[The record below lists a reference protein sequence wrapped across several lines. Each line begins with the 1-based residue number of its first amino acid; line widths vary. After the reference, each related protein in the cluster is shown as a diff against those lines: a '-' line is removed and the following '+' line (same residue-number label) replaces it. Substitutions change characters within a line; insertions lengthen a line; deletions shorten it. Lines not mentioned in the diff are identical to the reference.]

1 MRPTASLPVLLSAT
15 ALSTLAACT
24 ASPPPRAPA
33 PPAAAAPAA
42 AAAEPAERPAPAER
56 PEPTAARP
64 PLEFIHDD
72 VSRAREKAR
81 TEGKALFVDAW
92 APWCHTCL
100 SMKHYVLT
108 DPSLRPL
115 ADRVVFADVD
125 TDRPE
130 SAPFLERHEVTVWP
144 TFFVLEPAAGEVIGL
159 WRGAA
164 SVEELRELI
173 RDALLAMDSKAASAL
188 PADDPNRL
196 LVEAKRAH
204 SAGDHAAAVSAYRR
218 ALARGGEAWPRRSEA
233 LLGLLAALYRK
244 KDAAA
249 CVELG
254 SAHVGEVKGA
264 ALPADFAS
272 VLLSCAAALPG
283 GKAQRAAREA
293 AVARLRSIV
302 ASPPAD
308 ASADDRA
315 DAWGLL
321 AEGLEALGD
330 AGGARAASE
339 SKLAV
344 LERAAKEAKTPEAAA
359 AYDYGRAMAYVA
371 LGRGEEAIVMLSQ
384 REAQMPASYEPPA
397 RLAQV
402 LHAMGREAEALAAV
416 ERAIGRAYGPRRL
429 RYLKL
434 RAEIQQRL
442 GRGAEQVATL
452 REEVAGYE
460 ALPKGHASQAALD
473 DARRRLDEA
482 EKAQRGGGVKKR

>member
-1 MRPTASLPVLLSAT
+1 MRAPALLPALVSA
-15 ALSTLAACT
+15 AALAAC
-24 ASPPPRAPA
+24 AAEPPPRAPA
-33 PPAAAAPAA
+33 PPVAAPSPPAAAPSPAA
-42 AAAEPAERPAPAER
+42 G
-56 PEPTAARP
+56 PEPTATQP

-72 VSRAREKAR
+72 VPRAHEKAR

-108 DPSLRPL
+108 DPSLRPF

-144 TFFVLEPAAGEVIGL
+144 TFFVLEPAGGEVIGL

-173 RDALLAMDSKAASAL
+173 REALLAMDSKAASAL

-249 CVELG
+249 CAELG

-359 AYDYGRAMAYVA
+359 AYDYGRAMAYIA
-371 LGRGEEAIVMLSQ
+371 LGRGEEAVAMLSE

-442 GRGAEQVATL
+442 GRGAEQIATL

-473 DARRRLDEA
+473 DARRRLAEA

>member
-1 MRPTASLPVLLSAT
+1 MRPPASLP
-15 ALSTLAACT
+15 ALVALVSLAAC
-24 ASPPPRAPA
+24 AADPSPR
-33 PPAAAAPAA
+33 AAPAA
-42 AAAEPAERPAPAER
+42 AAAPPPGAAAAGSPAAAPPPAATAA
-56 PEPTAARP
+56 PEAARP
-64 PLEFIHDD
+64 PLVFIRDD
-72 VSRAREKAR
+72 VPRAREKAR
-81 TEGKALFVDAW
+81 AEGKALFVDAW

-108 DPSLRPL
+108 DPSLRPF
-115 ADRVVFADVD
+115 ADRVVFADID

-130 SAPFLERHEVTVWP
+130 NAPFLERHEVTVWP
-144 TFFVLEPAAGEVIGL
+144 TFFVLEPVDGQVVGL

-164 SVEELRELI
+164 SVEELR
-173 RDALLAMDSKAASAL
+173 ALLREALHAMDSKAASAL
-188 PADDPNRL
+188 PPDDPNRL

-204 SAGDHAAAVSAYRR
+204 SAGDHAAAAVAYVR

-233 LLGLLAALYRK
+233 LLGLVSALRRR
-244 KDAAA
+244 DPAGCAEA
-249 CVELG
+249 G
-254 SAHVGEVKGA
+254 MRHIAEVKGA

-272 VLLSCAAALPG
+272 VLLSCAAALPD

-293 AVARLRSIV
+293 AVGRLRSIV

-308 ASADDRA
+308 SSADDRA

-321 AEGLEALGD
+321 AEGLQALGD
-330 AGGARAASE
+330 AAGARAANE

-344 LERAAKEAKTPEAAA
+344 LERAAKEAKAPEAAA
-359 AYDYGRAMAYVA
+359 AYDYGRAMAYLALSRGDEAVA
-371 LGRGEEAIVMLSQ
+371 MLKE
-384 REAQMPASYEPPA
+384 REAQMPGSYEPPA

-402 LHAMGREAEALAAV
+402 LHALGREAEALAAV

-434 RAEIQQRL
+434 RAEIHQKL
-442 GRGAEQVATL
+442 GQGAEQVATL

-473 DARRRLDEA
+473 DARRRLAEA
-482 EKAQRGGGVKKR
+482 EKAQRGAKKR

>member
-1 MRPTASLPVLLSAT
+1 MRPPASLP
-15 ALSTLAACT
+15 ALVALVSLAAC
-24 ASPPPRAPA
+24 AADPSPPASA
-33 PPAAAAPAA
+33 PPLAA
-42 AAAEPAERPAPAER
+42 AAAGSPAAAPPSGATAA
-56 PEPTAARP
+56 PEAARP
-64 PLEFIHDD
+64 PLEFIRDD
-72 VSRAREKAR
+72 VPRAREKAR
-81 TEGKALFVDAW
+81 AEGKALFVDAW

-100 SMKHYVLT
+100 SMKHHVLT
-108 DPSLRPL
+108 DPSLRPF
-115 ADRVVFADVD
+115 ADRVVFADID

-130 SAPFLERHEVTVWP
+130 NAPFLERHEVTVWP
-144 TFFVLEPAAGEVIGL
+144 TFFVLEPADGQVVGL

-164 SVEELRELI
+164 SVQELRELL
-173 RDALLAMDSKAASAL
+173 REALLTMDSKAASAL
-188 PADDPNRL
+188 PPDDPNRL

-204 SAGDHAAAVSAYRR
+204 SAGDHGAAAVAYQR

-233 LLGLLAALYRK
+233 LLGLVSALRRK
-244 KDAAA
+244 DPAGCAEA
-249 CVELG
+249 G
-254 SAHVGEVKGA
+254 MRHVAEVKGA

-272 VLLSCAAALPG
+272 VLLSCAAALTD

-293 AVARLRSIV
+293 AVGRLRSIV

-308 ASADDRA
+308 SSADDRA

-321 AEGLEALGD
+321 AEGLQALGD
-330 AGGARAASE
+330 AAGARAANE

-344 LERAAKEAKTPEAAA
+344 LERAAKEAKAPEAAA
-359 AYDYGRAMAYVA
+359 AYDYGRAMAYLALSRGDEAVA
-371 LGRGEEAIVMLSQ
+371 MLKE
-384 REAQMPASYEPPA
+384 REAQMPGSYEPPA

-434 RAEIQQRL
+434 RAEIHQKL
-442 GRGAEQVATL
+442 GQGAEQIATL

-473 DARRRLDEA
+473 DARRRLAEA
-482 EKAQRGGGVKKR
+482 EKAQRGAKKR

>member
-1 MRPTASLPVLLSAT
+1 MRPPASLP
-15 ALSTLAACT
+15 ALVALVSLAAC
-24 ASPPPRAPA
+24 AADPSPPASAP
-33 PPAAAAPAA
+33 PPAAAAAGSPAA
-42 AAAEPAERPAPAER
+42 APPSGATAA
-56 PEPTAARP
+56 PEAARP
-64 PLEFIHDD
+64 PLEFIRDD
-72 VSRAREKAR
+72 VPRAREKAR
-81 TEGKALFVDAW
+81 AEGKALFVDAW

-100 SMKHYVLT
+100 SMKHHVLT
-108 DPSLRPL
+108 DPSLRPF
-115 ADRVVFADVD
+115 ADRVVFADID

-130 SAPFLERHEVTVWP
+130 NAPFLERHEVTVWP
-144 TFFVLEPAAGEVIGL
+144 TFFVLEPADGQVIGL

-164 SVEELRELI
+164 SVQELRELL
-173 RDALLAMDSKAASAL
+173 REALHTMDSKAASAL
-188 PADDPNRL
+188 PPDDPNRL

-204 SAGDHAAAVSAYRR
+204 SAGDHGAAAVAYQR

-233 LLGLLAALYRK
+233 LLGLVSALRRK
-244 KDAAA
+244 DPAGCAEA
-249 CVELG
+249 G
-254 SAHVGEVKGA
+254 MRHVAEVKGA

-272 VLLSCAAALPG
+272 VLLSCADALTD

-293 AVARLRSIV
+293 AVDRLRSIV

-308 ASADDRA
+308 SSADDRA

-321 AEGLEALGD
+321 AEGLQALGD
-330 AGGARAASE
+330 AAGARAANE

-344 LERAAKEAKTPEAAA
+344 LERAAKEAKAPEAAA
-359 AYDYGRAMAYVA
+359 AYDYGRAMAYLALSRGDEAVA
-371 LGRGEEAIVMLSQ
+371 MLKE
-384 REAQMPASYEPPA
+384 REAQMPGSYEPPA

-434 RAEIQQRL
+434 RAEIHQKL
-442 GRGAEQVATL
+442 GQGAEQIATL

-473 DARRRLDEA
+473 DARRRLAEA
-482 EKAQRGGGVKKR
+482 EKAQRGAKKR

>member
-1 MRPTASLPVLLSAT
+1 MRTQASLP
-15 ALSTLAACT
+15 ALVALVSLAAC
-24 ASPPPRAPA
+24 AADPPPRAPA
-33 PPAAAAPAA
+33 PAAPPAAAAAGSAAAAPPAAAAP
-42 AAAEPAERPAPAER
+42 E
-56 PEPTAARP
+56 AARP
-64 PLEFIHDD
+64 PLEFIRDD
-72 VSRAREKAR
+72 VPRAREKAR
-81 TEGKALFVDAW
+81 AEGKALFVDAW

-108 DPSLRPL
+108 DPSLRPF
-115 ADRVVFADVD
+115 ADRVVFADID

-130 SAPFLERHEVTVWP
+130 NAPFLERHEVTVWP
-144 TFFVLEPAAGEVIGL
+144 TLFVLEPADGQVVGL

-164 SVEELRELI
+164 SVEELRELL
-173 RDALLAMDSKAASAL
+173 REALHAMDSKAASAL
-188 PADDPNRL
+188 PPDDPNRL

-204 SAGDHAAAVSAYRR
+204 SAGDHAAAVIAYVR

-233 LLGLLAALYRK
+233 LLGLISALRRK
-244 KDAAA
+244 DPAGCAEA
-249 CVELG
+249 G
-254 SAHVGEVKGA
+254 MRHVAEVKGA
-264 ALPADFAS
+264 ALPADFAG
-272 VLLSCAAALPG
+272 VLLSCAAALPD

-293 AVARLRSIV
+293 AVGRLRSIV
-302 ASPPAD
+302 ESPPAD
-308 ASADDRA
+308 SSADDRA

-330 AGGARAASE
+330 AAGARAANE

-344 LERAAKEAKTPEAAA
+344 LERAAKEAKAPEAAA
-359 AYDYGRAMAYVA
+359 AYDYGRAMAYLALSRGDEAVA
-371 LGRGEEAIVMLSQ
+371 MLKE

-434 RAEIQQRL
+434 RAEIQQKL
-442 GRGAEQVATL
+442 GQGAEQVATL

-473 DARRRLDEA
+473 DARRRLAEA
-482 EKAQRGGGVKKR
+482 EKAQRGVKKR

>member
-1 MRPTASLPVLLSAT
+1 MRSPASLSALL
-15 ALSTLAACT
+15 ALASLAAC
-24 ASPPPRAPA
+24 AADSSPRASA
-33 PPAAAAPAA
+33 PPAAAASPPAA
-42 AAAEPAERPAPAER
+42 AASSLDAR
-56 PEPTAARP
+56 PEPSAAARP
-64 PLEFIHDD
+64 PLEFIRDD
-72 VSRAREKAR
+72 LPRAREKAR
-81 TEGKALFVDAW
+81 AEGKALFVDAW

-108 DPSLRPL
+108 DPSLRPF
-115 ADRVVFADVD
+115 ADRVVFADID

-144 TFFVLEPAAGEVIGL
+144 TFFVLEPADGEVVGL

-164 SVEELRELI
+164 SVQELRELL
-173 RDALLAMDSKAASAL
+173 REALHAMDSRAASAL

-204 SAGDHAAAVSAYRR
+204 SAGDHAAAASAYQR
-218 ALARGGEAWPRRSEA
+218 AVARGGEAWPRRSEA
-233 LLGLLAALYRK
+233 LLGLVSALRR

-249 CVELG
+249 CADVG
-254 SAHVGEVKGA
+254 RAHVGEVKGA

-272 VLLSCAAALPG
+272 VLLACAAALPD

-302 ASPPAD
+302 ESPPAD
-308 ASADDRA
+308 SSADDRA

-321 AEGLEALGD
+321 AEGLQALGD
-330 AGGARAASE
+330 AAGARAANE

-344 LERAAKEAKTPEAAA
+344 LERAAKEAKAPEAAA
-359 AYDYGRAMAYVA
+359 AYDYGRAMAYLALSRGDEAVA
-371 LGRGEEAIVMLSQ
+371 MLKE

-442 GRGAEQVATL
+442 GQGAEQVATL

-460 ALPKGHASQAALD
+460 ALPKGLASQAALD
-473 DARRRLDEA
+473 DARRRLAEA
-482 EKAQRGGGVKKR
+482 EKARRGGGAKKR

>member
-1 MRPTASLPVLLSAT
+1 MRHPASLAALVSVLASAL
-15 ALSTLAACT
+15 ALAAC
-24 ASPPPRAPA
+24 AAEPPPRAPA
-33 PPAAAAPAA
+33 PPAAAAPPPAA
-42 AAAEPAERPAPAER
+42 VASAPAAK
-56 PEPTAARP
+56 PEPARP

-72 VSRAREKAR
+72 LPGAREKAR
-81 TEGKALFVDAW
+81 AEGKALFVDAW

-108 DPSLRPL
+108 DPSLRPF
-115 ADRVVFADVD
+115 ADRVVFADID

-130 SAPFLERHEVTVWP
+130 NAPFLERHEVTVWP
-144 TFFVLEPAAGEVIGL
+144 TFFLLEPANGEVVGL

-164 SVEELRELI
+164 SVEELRELV
-173 RDALLAMDSKAASAL
+173 REALLAMDAEAAAKL

-204 SAGDHAAAVSAYRR
+204 SAGDHAAAASAYQR
-218 ALARGGEAWPRRSEA
+218 ALARAGKDWPRRSEA
-233 LLGLLAALYRK
+233 LLGLLSSLRK

-249 CVELG
+249 CADVG
-254 SAHVGEVKGA
+254 RAHVGEVKGA

-272 VLLSCAAALPG
+272 VLLSCAAALPDRN
-283 GKAQRAAREA
+283 AQRAAREA

-302 ASPPAD
+302 ESPPAD
-308 ASADDRA
+308 SSADDRA

-321 AEGLEALGD
+321 AEGLEALGEAD
-330 AGGARAASE
+330 KARAANE

-344 LERAAKEAKTPEAAA
+344 LEQAAKEAREPEAAA
-359 AYDYGRAMAYVA
+359 AYDYGRAMAYLALSRGDEAVA
-371 LGRGEEAIVMLSQ
+371 MLKQ

-402 LHAMGREAEALAAV
+402 LHAMGREPEALAAV

-434 RAEIQQRL
+434 RAEIQQKL
-442 GRGAEQVATL
+442 GQRAEQVATL

-460 ALPKGHASQAALD
+460 ALPKGLASQAALD
-473 DARRRLDEA
+473 DARRRLAEA
-482 EKAQRGGGVKKR
+482 EKAQRGGGAKKR

>member
-1 MRPTASLPVLLSAT
+1 MRSPASLSALV
-15 ALSTLAACT
+15 ALVSLASLASC
-24 ASPPPRAPA
+24 AAEPSPPAAA
-33 PPAAAAPAA
+33 PPAAAASPPAA
-42 AAAEPAERPAPAER
+42 AASPPAPR
-56 PEPTAARP
+56 PEPAAARP
-64 PLEFIHDD
+64 PLEFIRDD
-72 VSRAREKAR
+72 LPRAREKAR
-81 TEGKALFVDAW
+81 AEGKALFVDAW

-108 DPSLRPL
+108 DPSLRPF
-115 ADRVVFADVD
+115 ADRVMFADID

-130 SAPFLERHEVTVWP
+130 NAPFLERHEVTVWP
-144 TFFVLEPAAGEVIGL
+144 TFFVLEPADGEVVGL

-164 SVEELRELI
+164 SVQELRELL
-173 RDALLAMDSKAASAL
+173 REALHAMDSQAASAL
-188 PADDPNRL
+188 PPDDPNRL

-204 SAGDHAAAVSAYRR
+204 SAGDHAAAASAYQR
-218 ALARGGEAWPRRSEA
+218 ALSRGGEAWPRRSEA
-233 LLGLLAALYRK
+233 LLGLLSALRR

-249 CVELG
+249 CAEVG
-254 SAHVGEVKGA
+254 RAHVGEVKGA

-272 VLLSCAAALPG
+272 VLLSCAAALPD

-293 AVARLRSIV
+293 AVARLQSIV
-302 ASPPAD
+302 ESPPAD
-308 ASADDRA
+308 SSADDRA

-321 AEGLEALGD
+321 AEGLQALGD
-330 AGGARAASE
+330 AAGARAANE

-344 LERAAKEAKTPEAAA
+344 LERAAKEAKAPEAAA
-359 AYDYGRAMAYVA
+359 AYDYGRAMAYLALSRGDEAVA
-371 LGRGEEAIVMLSQ
+371 MLKE
-384 REAQMPASYEPPA
+384 REAQMPGSYEPPA

-442 GRGAEQVATL
+442 GQGAEQVATL

-460 ALPKGHASQAALD
+460 ALPKGLASQAALD
-473 DARRRLDEA
+473 DARRRLAEA
-482 EKAQRGGGVKKR
+482 EKAQRGGGAKKR

>member
-1 MRPTASLPVLLSAT
+1 MRSPASLSALL
-15 ALSTLAACT
+15 ALASLAAC
-24 ASPPPRAPA
+24 AADSSPRASA
-33 PPAAAAPAA
+33 PPAAAASPPAA
-42 AAAEPAERPAPAER
+42 AASSPAAR
-56 PEPTAARP
+56 PEPAAAARP
-64 PLEFIHDD
+64 PLEFIRDD
-72 VSRAREKAR
+72 LPGAREKAR
-81 TEGKALFVDAW
+81 AEGKALFVDAW

-108 DPSLRPL
+108 DPSLRPF
-115 ADRVVFADVD
+115 AERVVFADID

-130 SAPFLERHEVTVWP
+130 NAPFLERHEVTVWP
-144 TFFVLEPAAGEVIGL
+144 TFFVLEPADGEVVGL

-164 SVEELRELI
+164 SVQELRELL
-173 RDALLAMDSKAASAL
+173 REALHAMDSRAASAL

-204 SAGDHAAAVSAYRR
+204 SAGDHAAAASAYQR
-218 ALARGGEAWPRRSEA
+218 AVARGGEAWPRRSEA
-233 LLGLLAALYRK
+233 LLGLLSALRR

-249 CVELG
+249 CADLG
-254 SAHVGEVKGA
+254 RAHVGEVKGA

-272 VLLSCAAALPG
+272 VLLSCAAALPD

-302 ASPPAD
+302 ESPPAD
-308 ASADDRA
+308 SSADDRA

-321 AEGLEALGD
+321 AEGLQALGD
-330 AGGARAASE
+330 AAGARAANE

-344 LERAAKEAKTPEAAA
+344 LERAAKEAKAPEAAA
-359 AYDYGRAMAYVA
+359 AYDYGRAMAYLALSRGDEAVA
-371 LGRGEEAIVMLSQ
+371 MLKE

-442 GRGAEQVATL
+442 GQGAEQVATL

-460 ALPKGHASQAALD
+460 ALPKGLASQAALD
-473 DARRRLDEA
+473 DARRRLAEA
-482 EKAQRGGGVKKR
+482 EKAQRGGGARKR

>member
-1 MRPTASLPVLLSAT
+1 MRSPASLSALL
-15 ALSTLAACT
+15 ALASLASLAAC
-24 ASPPPRAPA
+24 AGDSSPRASA
-33 PPAAAAPAA
+33 PPAAAASPPAA
-42 AAAEPAERPAPAER
+42 AASSLDAR
-56 PEPTAARP
+56 PEPAAAARP
-64 PLEFIHDD
+64 PLEFIRDD
-72 VSRAREKAR
+72 LPRAREKAR
-81 TEGKALFVDAW
+81 AEGKALFVDAW

-108 DPSLRPL
+108 DPSLRPF
-115 ADRVVFADVD
+115 ADRVVFADID

-144 TFFVLEPAAGEVIGL
+144 TFFVLEPADGEVVGL

-164 SVEELRELI
+164 SVQELRELLGE
-173 RDALLAMDSKAASAL
+173 ALHAMDSRAASAL

-204 SAGDHAAAVSAYRR
+204 SAGDHAAAASAYQR
-218 ALARGGEAWPRRSEA
+218 AVARGGEAWPRRSEA
-233 LLGLLAALYRK
+233 LLGLVSALRR

-249 CVELG
+249 CADVG
-254 SAHVGEVKGA
+254 RAHVGEVKGA

-272 VLLSCAAALPG
+272 VLLACAAALPD

-302 ASPPAD
+302 ESPPAD
-308 ASADDRA
+308 SSADDRA

-321 AEGLEALGD
+321 AEGLQALGD
-330 AGGARAASE
+330 AAGARAANE

-344 LERAAKEAKTPEAAA
+344 LERAAKEAKAPEAAA
-359 AYDYGRAMAYVA
+359 AYDYGRAMAYLALSRGDEAVA
-371 LGRGEEAIVMLSQ
+371 MLKE

-442 GRGAEQVATL
+442 GQGAEQVATL

-460 ALPKGHASQAALD
+460 ALPKGLASQAALD
-473 DARRRLDEA
+473 DARRRLAEA
-482 EKAQRGGGVKKR
+482 EKARRGGGAKKR

>member
-1 MRPTASLPVLLSAT
+1 MRSPASLSALL
-15 ALSTLAACT
+15 ALASLAACAADSSPRASAPLAAA
-24 ASPPPRAPA
+24 ASPP
-33 PPAAAAPAA
+33 AA
-42 AAAEPAERPAPAER
+42 R
-56 PEPTAARP
+56 PEPAAAARP
-64 PLEFIHDD
+64 PLEFIRDD
-72 VSRAREKAR
+72 LPGAREKAR
-81 TEGKALFVDAW
+81 AEGKALFVDAW

-108 DPSLRPL
+108 DPSLRPF
-115 ADRVVFADVD
+115 ADRVVFADID

-130 SAPFLERHEVTVWP
+130 NAPFLERHEVTVWP
-144 TFFVLEPAAGEVIGL
+144 TFFVLEPSDGEVVGL

-164 SVEELRELI
+164 SVQELRELL
-173 RDALLAMDSKAASAL
+173 REALHAMDSRAASAL

-204 SAGDHAAAVSAYRR
+204 SAGDHAAAASAYRR
-218 ALARGGEAWPRRSEA
+218 AVARGGEAWPRRSEA
-233 LLGLLAALYRK
+233 LLGLVSALRR

-249 CVELG
+249 CAELG
-254 SAHVGEVKGA
+254 RAHVGEVKGA

-272 VLLSCAAALPG
+272 VLLSCAAALPD
-283 GKAQRAAREA
+283 GKAQRAVREA

-302 ASPPAD
+302 ESPPAD
-308 ASADDRA
+308 SSADDRA

-321 AEGLEALGD
+321 AEGLQALGD
-330 AGGARAASE
+330 AAGARAANE

-344 LERAAKEAKTPEAAA
+344 LERAAKEAKAPEAAA
-359 AYDYGRAMAYVA
+359 AYDYGRAMAYLALSRGDEAVA
-371 LGRGEEAIVMLSQ
+371 MLKE

-416 ERAIGRAYGPRRL
+416 ERAVGRAYGPRRL

-442 GRGAEQVATL
+442 GQGAEQVATL

-460 ALPKGHASQAALD
+460 ALPKGLASQAALD
-473 DARRRLDEA
+473 DARRRLAEA
-482 EKAQRGGGVKKR
+482 EKAQRGGGAKKR

>member
-1 MRPTASLPVLLSAT
+1 MRALALLPALVSAV
-15 ALSTLAACT
+15 ALAAC
-24 ASPPPRAPA
+24 AGEPPRAPA
-33 PPAAAAPAA
+33 PPPALPAAAPSSPAA
-42 AAAEPAERPAPAER
+42 APGPEPA
-56 PEPTAARP
+56 AARP

-72 VSRAREKAR
+72 LPRAREKAR
-81 TEGKALFVDAW
+81 AEGKALFVDAW

-108 DPSLRPL
+108 DPSLRPF
-115 ADRVVFADVD
+115 AERVVFADVD

-144 TFFVLEPAAGEVIGL
+144 TFFLFEPAGGEVIGL

-164 SVEELRELI
+164 SVEELRELL
-173 RDALLAMDSKAASAL
+173 REALLAMDSQAASAL

-233 LLGLLAALYRK
+233 LLGLLSALYRSR
-244 KDAAA
+244 DAAA
-249 CVELG
+249 CVDLG
-254 SAHVGEVKGA
+254 RAHVGEVKGA

-272 VLLSCAAALPG
+272 ILLSCAAALPD

-302 ASPPAD
+302 ERPPAD

-330 AGGARAASE
+330 AAGARAANE

-371 LGRGEEAIVMLSQ
+371 LGRGDEAVAMLKE
-384 REAQMPASYEPPA
+384 REAQMPGSYEPPA

-402 LHAMGREAEALAAV
+402 LHATGRDAEALAAV

-434 RAEIQQRL
+434 RAEILQRL
-442 GRGAEQVATL
+442 GQIAEQVATL

-473 DARRRLDEA
+473 DARRRLAEA
-482 EKAQRGGGVKKR
+482 EKAQRGAKKR